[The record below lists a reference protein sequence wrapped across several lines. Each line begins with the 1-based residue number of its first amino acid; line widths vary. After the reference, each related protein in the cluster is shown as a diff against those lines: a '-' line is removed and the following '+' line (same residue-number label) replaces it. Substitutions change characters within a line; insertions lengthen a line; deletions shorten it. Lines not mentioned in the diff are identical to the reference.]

1 MATATPPVYTQT
13 EPTITAVTPLLYRVE
28 EAAEAL
34 RISRTQ
40 VYDLIRLNK
49 LTSVKIGRV
58 RRVPVSAVS
67 DYVAAAI
74 AETEEAA

>member
-1 MATATPPVYTQT
+1 MSTATPPVYRETT
-13 EPTITAVTPLLYRVE
+13 PTVTAVVPLLYRVE